1 MQQNLANLGGVIY
14 IAHCTLQVVKTILH
28 SNKAT
33 DGGLIYTT
41 FSNVHIQNSSCIY
54 NIADGN
60 RGCLCIA
67 ASNVSLKY
75 SNMSHNRA
83 FGGAVMIFSNSD
95 FSALKTNFYNNT
107 AKTSGGAIS
116 QRLSGFSA
124 LDQCVFKYNSL
135 SKAYHNFGSDI
146 DAVQCTELRV
156 SQSKFVHNAT
166 DPTAAIEVN
175 RMIIPCTLFTQ
186 TTYITYDLNTCHQ
199 QITHFLMSLLREV
212 GSLRTVD

>member
-1 MQQNLANLGGVIY
+1 M
-14 IAHCTLQVVKTILH
+14 
-28 SNKAT
+28 
-33 DGGLIYTT
+33 IYTT
-41 FSNVHIQNSSCIY
+41 LSNLHIQNSSCTY
-54 NIADGN
+54 NVADGN
-60 RGCLCIA
+60 GGCLCIS

-83 FGGAVMIFSNSD
+83 FAGGAVMIFSNSD
-95 FSALKTNFYNNT
+95 FSARRTNFYNNT

-116 QRLSGFSA
+116 QRLSGLPA
-124 LDQCVFKYNSL
+124 LDQFTFEYNSF

-175 RMIIPCTLFTQ
+175 RMIIPTHYSHTK
-186 TTYITYDLNTCHQ
+186 
-199 QITHFLMSLLREV
+199 QIYKLWI
-212 GSLRTVD
+212 